1 MQAPRRVLFI
11 AYQFPPS
18 GGIGVHRVVKF
29 TKYLPDFGW
38 ESSVL
43 TVANPSVPLKDES
56 LLRDVPAST
65 EIVRARTL
73 EPSYE
78 FKERFSGSRKKTAAA
93 RTPSTDPGPSKPSLS
108 PARLIKGLARGAANL
123 VFQPDMQVLWGPNAY
138 RAGCELLRRKQH
150 DVIVATA
157 PPFSSFLVGARLSK
171 KFGIPLV
178 LDYRDEWGISNTYW
192 ENKQQS
198 RLSQRIQQRMQ
209 SRLLRQATMAI
220 ATTPSSRQSVKNS
233 AIAAGTSLRC
243 EYIYNGFDPEDFTA
257 AAGSRKDYGNG
268 RDLFRLAYVG
278 TLWNLNP
285 IEPLV
290 KAIEQLH
297 QTSPLL
303 LSQLELVIAG
313 RRTPDQEAV
322 LDRLTNTGCRLVRL
336 PFISHDEA
344 VRLMQTSDCLTLLN
358 APVPG
363 AERIVNGKI
372 FEYLACEKPFLLIS
386 PQGDMWDMTADCPY
400 ALPCDPLKPEQIA
413 LSLATEMERHQ
424 AGIPRERA
432 IWSPAAHGRRQRA
445 EQLAAILDGL
455 TGANSD
461 FARDKKPHSENAVDT
476 LISR

>member
-1 MQAPRRVLFI
+1 VVQTPRRVLFV

-29 TKYLPDFGW
+29 TKYLPEFGW

-56 LLRDVPAST
+56 LLKDVPDST

-73 EPSYE
+73 EPSYQ
-78 FKERFSGSRKKTAAA
+78 FKERFSGRKTSNAGPPTAAVKA
-93 RTPSTDPGPSKPSLS
+93 GRSSLHPS
-108 PARLIKGLARGAANL
+108 RLIKSMLRGTANL
-123 VFQPDMQVLWGPNAY
+123 LCQPDMQVLWGPNAY
-138 RAGCELLRRKQH
+138 HAGCELLRRKPH

-157 PPFSSFLVGARLSK
+157 PPFSSFRVGARLAR

-198 RLSQRIQQRMQ
+198 GLSQQIQQRMQ
-209 SRLLRQATMAI
+209 ARLLRAASMAI
-220 ATTPSSRQSVKNS
+220 ATTPSSRQSVQNS
-233 AIAAGTSLRC
+233 ATAAGSPVRC
-243 EYIYNGFDPEDFTA
+243 EYIYNGFDPDDFTSSNA
-257 AAGSRKDYGNG
+257 SRKDYGNG
-268 RDLFRLAYVG
+268 TDLFRLAYVG

-290 KAIEQLH
+290 KAIEQLQ
-297 QTSPLL
+297 QTSPEVLTR
-303 LSQLELVIAG
+303 LELVVAG

-322 LDRLTNTGCRLVRL
+322 LDRLNETACRLIRL
-336 PFISHDEA
+336 PFVSHDEA
-344 VRLMQTSDCLTLLN
+344 IRLMETSDCLTLLN

-386 PQGDMWDMTADCPY
+386 PEGDMWEMTADCPY

-413 LSLATEMERHQ
+413 LSLSSEMERHE
-424 AGIPRERA
+424 AGIPAERA
-432 IWSPAAHGRRQRA
+432 VWTPAAYGRRQRA
-445 EQLAAILDGL
+445 EQLAEMLSSL
-455 TGANSD
+455 TSATPIR
-461 FARDKKPHSENAVDT
+461 ARDKKPHSENAVDSLT
-476 LISR
+476 SP